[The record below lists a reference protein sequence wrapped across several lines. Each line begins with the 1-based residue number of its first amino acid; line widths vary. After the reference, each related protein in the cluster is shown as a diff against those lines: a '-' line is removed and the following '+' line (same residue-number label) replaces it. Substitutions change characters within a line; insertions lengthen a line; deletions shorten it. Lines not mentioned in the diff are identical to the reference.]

1 MLIILFRVL
10 IIYVIVLTYLR
21 FMGKKQVGQMQPY
34 ELVIT
39 LIMAD
44 IATLPMTQTSMPLL
58 FSLIPLTMIV
68 VVHFI
73 VSIIERKSL
82 FMRKVINGKPVVVV
96 SPKGINLPVLKEL
109 NMTFDDLMQGLRQAG
124 SYKLE
129 DVAYA
134 IVETNGTLSVILKS
148 QNSPVT
154 NKDLKIKQK
163 PASLPLVIVSC
174 GKLLNKNVEIA
185 KIDEK
190 ILNNILKRCG
200 VKSYKDIVILTID
213 CSGSVFVQ
221 TKDGG
226 VQTFCIPTRGA
237 KW

>member
-21 FMGKKQVGQMQPY
+21 LMGKKQVGQMQPY

-58 FSLIPLTMIV
+58 FSLIPLSMVV
-68 VVHFI
+68 VVHFV
-73 VSIIERKSL
+73 VSIIERKSI

-96 SPKGINLPVLKEL
+96 SPSGVNLDALKGL

-124 SYKLE
+124 AYRLE

-148 QNSPVT
+148 TNAPVT
-154 NKDLKIKQK
+154 NEDLKIKQK
-163 PASLPLVIVSC
+163 PASIPLVLVSC
-174 GKLLNKNVEIA
+174 GKLLNKNMEIA
-185 KIDEK
+185 KVDEK
-190 ILNNILKRCG
+190 FLNRLCLKCG
-200 VKSYKDIVILTID
+200 VKSCKDIIILTLD
-213 CSGSVFVQ
+213 CNGSVYVQ
-221 TKDGG
+221 TREKPA
-226 VQTFCIPTRGA
+226 QTFCIKMRGA